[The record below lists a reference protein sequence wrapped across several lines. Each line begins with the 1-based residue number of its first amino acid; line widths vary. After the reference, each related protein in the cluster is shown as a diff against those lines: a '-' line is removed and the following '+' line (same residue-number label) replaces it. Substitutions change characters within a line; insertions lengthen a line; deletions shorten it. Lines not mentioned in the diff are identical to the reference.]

1 MDMET
6 SFINQ
11 MPMLLGL
18 TTFTNMVWEVLL
30 PLTDPLL
37 HTNQLLVAMV
47 AMAATER
54 MLAMVATERMLAMV
68 AMAAMAAT
76 KATVAMEAMPV
87 TVA

>member
-37 HTNQLLVAMV
+37 HTNQLLLAMVAMV
-47 AMAATER
+47 AMVAV
-54 MLAMVATERMLAMV
+54 VATVKLQ
-68 AMAAMAAT
+68 AMAAT
-76 KATVAMEAMPV
+76 VATVTMPDM
-87 TVA
+87 

>member
-54 MLAMVATERMLAMV
+54 MLAMVAMAATERMLAMAATERMLAMV
-68 AMAAMAAT
+68 A
-76 KATVAMEAMPV
+76 
-87 TVA
+87 

>member
-68 AMAAMAAT
+68 ATVKLQAMAAT
-76 KATVAMEAMPV
+76 VKLPD
-87 TVA
+87 

>member
-68 AMAAMAAT
+68 KLQAMAAT
-76 KATVAMEAMPV
+76 VATVTMPD
-87 TVA
+87 

>member
-37 HTNQLLVAMV
+37 HTN
-47 AMAATER
+47 
-54 MLAMVATERMLAMV
+54 LARGYGGYGGYG
-68 AMAAMAAT
+68 
-76 KATVAMEAMPV
+76 
-87 TVA
+87 